1 MERKIEI
8 STEAIEGKLHEYQPL
23 EIVNVSRTANEFLW
37 DELIRK
43 YHYLGYEKMI
53 GQRIKYLV
61 LYLNTPIAALSYNRA
76 SLRVGVRDTFIG
88 WTEEQKQSR
97 LHEVVNNNRFLIL
110 PWVKIKNLASHLL
123 SRTLKL
129 LQKDW
134 YELYNTVPFMA
145 ETFVDCEK
153 YKGTCYLAA
162 NWKYLGMTKGYGK
175 IGHSFVYHGNRK
187 GVYIYILQSKVLK
200 SIQTETKRIQAEP
213 CHRTLKTVNKG
224 CAEYDASQTGLESN
238 NT

>member
-1 MERKIEI
+1 LERKIEI

-97 LHEVVNNNRFLIL
+97 LHEVVNNNRLNF
-110 PWVKIKNLASHLL
+110 
-123 SRTLKL
+123 RTP
-129 LQKDW
+129 
-134 YELYNTVPFMA
+134 T
-145 ETFVDCEK
+145 
-153 YKGTCYLAA
+153 
-162 NWKYLGMTKGYGK
+162 
-175 IGHSFVYHGNRK
+175 I
-187 GVYIYILQSKVLK
+187 
-200 SIQTETKRIQAEP
+200 
-213 CHRTLKTVNKG
+213 
-224 CAEYDASQTGLESN
+224 
-238 NT
+238 